1 MQHGWVEE
9 GTPLVA
15 LDGESTVARLL
26 PRGFHTN
33 ALSSKLPG
41 ALILPP
47 NMPAAGRTISVQMAG
62 GEFGGSLTTIE
73 NALLDEAI
81 TFQNTTE
88 PAWKAFAG
96 VVLKKGFSQVTTTL
110 ATCSLIANF
119 PPRIGLIKGL
129 PMTDP
134 GYDKR
139 SWISITGIVE
149 SEKGGAPQDT
159 LDSFVSLY
167 EGAAPASAEES
178 VQAWLKGAVNRWCDG
193 HAKDGDVRLVN
204 WLLAKNLL
212 PNRAE
217 PGTPTA
223 ALLAEYR
230 RVEAGIAF
238 PRTVNSMDERGR
250 PRAMYAI
257 NVRGNPDAL
266 GELVA
271 PDFLSM
277 FARRNEVAKSAGS
290 GRLELAES
298 LLRPDHPLTSRV
310 YVNRVWHWI
319 FGAGIVETP
328 DDFGRL
334 GGKPSHP
341 ELLDYLAR
349 EFMREGWSTK
359 TLIRRLVLS
368 ETFQQSG
375 AVTAA
380 ARERDPGNRLLHH
393 YATRRLEA
401 EGIRDALLAVSG
413 RLDPQLYGRPI
424 EPPRALADPQKRLL
438 SGPLD
443 GDGRRSLYLKMS
455 IMAPPVFLTGF
466 NLPDLKLPT
475 GRRDVTNV
483 PTQALTMLNDP
494 FVSAMAKH
502 WAAQLLKT
510 TAASPEERL
519 RAMFVQAY
527 AREPLPIETQRWTAA
542 LADFATPGCNELMQ
556 DEAAWAQLAHAIFNT
571 KEFIYYR

>member
-1 MQHGWVEE
+1 
-9 GTPLVA
+9 
-15 LDGESTVARLL
+15 
-26 PRGFHTN
+26 
-33 ALSSKLPG
+33 
-41 ALILPP
+41 
-47 NMPAAGRTISVQMAG
+47 MAG
-62 GEFGGSLTTIE
+62 GEFGGSLVTIE
-73 NALLDEAI
+73 NAILDEGIA
-81 TFQNTTE
+81 FQNTTE

-96 VVLKKGFSQVTTTL
+96 VKLAKGFSQVTTTL
-110 ATCSLIANF
+110 ATADLNSNF

-149 SEKGGAPQDT
+149 HEKAGAPQET
-159 LDSFVSLY
+159 LEAFAALY
-167 EGAAPASAEES
+167 EGAAPQSPEEA
-178 VQAWLKGAVNRWCDG
+178 VERLGAWFAGAVERWCDG
-193 HAKDGDVRLVN
+193 QPKDGDVRVVN
-204 WLLAKNLL
+204 WLLAKKLL

-217 PGTPTA
+217 PGTPA
-223 ALLAEYR
+223 AAALAEYR

-250 PRAMYAI
+250 AKAEYPI
-257 NVRGNPDAL
+257 NVRGNPDAP

-271 PDFLSM
+271 PDFLQM
-277 FARRNEVAKSAGS
+277 FAGRHDVAKSAGS

-310 YVNRVWHWI
+310 YVNRVWQWV
-319 FGAGIVETP
+319 FGAGLVETP

-334 GGKPSHP
+334 GGKPSNP
-341 ELLDYLAR
+341 ELLDYVAR

-368 ETFQQSG
+368 EAFRQGG

-393 YATRRLEA
+393 YPTRRLEA

-443 GDGRRSLYLKMS
+443 GLGRRSLYLKMS

-510 TAASPEERL
+510 PSATPEERV
-519 RAMFVQAY
+519 RAMFVAAF
-527 AREPLPIETQRWTAA
+527 AREPLPAETQRWTAA
-542 LADFATPGCNELMQ
+542 LADFATPACSDLMQ

-571 KEFIYYR
+571 KEFIYFR